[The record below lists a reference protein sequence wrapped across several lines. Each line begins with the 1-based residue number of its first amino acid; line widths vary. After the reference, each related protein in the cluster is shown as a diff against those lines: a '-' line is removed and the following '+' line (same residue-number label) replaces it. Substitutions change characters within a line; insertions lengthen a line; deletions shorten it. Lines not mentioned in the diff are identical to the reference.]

1 MILGLLITGCFAP
14 SVPFFSFRQTN
25 YTVAGTPIRA
35 LPNHRGMD
43 DFDQK
48 VRLTGVQGP
57 WVWPMVICIRVLWSA
72 LPHPPRMS
80 RARASSLRYLRFVGD
95 FLLVTPTTYRRERPS
110 MGTWGERW
118 RQCDSTRFDEMR
130 ASMSFHW
137 LASGRASLLFL
148 TVFSKSDVRIVT
160 STYQRRPITGGAP
173 GFV

>member
-1 MILGLLITGCFAP
+1 MGVILGLLNRVCFAP
-14 SVPFFSFRQTN
+14 SVPFLSFRQTN

-35 LPNHRGMD
+35 LPNPRGMD

-57 WVWPMVICIRVLWSA
+57 WVRPMVICIRVLWGA

-118 RQCDSTRFDEMR
+118 RPCTNARFFVALGCASSAARKVRCQLIEARLRATDS
-130 ASMSFHW
+130 S
-137 LASGRASLLFL
+137 
-148 TVFSKSDVRIVT
+148 
-160 STYQRRPITGGAP
+160 PAP
-173 GFV
+173 VGPPA